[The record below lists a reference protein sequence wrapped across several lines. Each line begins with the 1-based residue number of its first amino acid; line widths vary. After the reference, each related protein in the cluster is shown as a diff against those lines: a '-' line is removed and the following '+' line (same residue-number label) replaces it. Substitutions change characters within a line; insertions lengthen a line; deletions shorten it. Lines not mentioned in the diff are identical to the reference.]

1 MAALSSFFKVGSAF
15 ALITGTSDVLLG
27 VGIVERTTGVSFPVN
42 SAAAVFADSQIR
54 FLGGMWAGW
63 GAMLWW
69 ASNDLRTRRVPLAIL
84 GTVMVLSGIGRSI
97 SGVLHGFGSGLVV
110 GATAVE
116 LVVPPAIW
124 ILGRW

>member
-69 ASNDLRTRRVPLAIL
+69 ASNDLRTRRVPLNHESLMTTPVCWQFLELSWSFL
-84 GTVMVLSGIGRSI
+84 GLEDQFLEYSM
-97 SGVLHGFGSGLVV
+97 GSALV
-110 GATAVE
+110 
-116 LVVPPAIW
+116 W
-124 ILGRW
+124 